1 MRIGELASR
10 TGCNLETVRYYER
23 IGLLAPPPRSAA
35 GYRSYGRIDADRLRF
50 IVRSRGLGFSLE
62 EIRSL
67 LALTDDEG
75 HPCADVDTIA
85 RAHLEQIE
93 VKQRELADMATELRT
108 MIESCSPGT
117 VDSCRIVKSLKG

>member
-1 MRIGELASR
+1 MRIGELATQ

-23 IGLLAPPPRSAA
+23 IGLLAPPPRNAS
-35 GYRSYGRIDADRLRF
+35 GYRSYGRGDAGRLRF

-62 EIRSL
+62 QIRSL
-67 LALTDDEG
+67 LALTDDHG
-75 HPCADVDTIA
+75 HACEDVDSIA
-85 RAHLEQIE
+85 RTHLEQIE
-93 VKQRELADMATELRT
+93 AKQRELAEMAGELRR

>member
-1 MRIGELASR
+1 MRIGELATR

-23 IGLLAPPPRSAA
+23 IGLLAPPPRNAS
-35 GYRSYGRIDADRLRF
+35 GYRSYARGDAERLRF
-50 IVRSRGLGFSLE
+50 IVRSRGLGFSLV

-67 LALTDDEG
+67 LTLIADHG
-75 HPCADVDTIA
+75 HPCAEVDSIA

-93 VKQRELADMATELRT
+93 TKQRELAEMAGELCR